1 MAAMIT
7 LRQIE
12 ALHWIVKLRTFER
25 AATKLNT
32 TQSAIS
38 KRIQELEAAVGVR
51 VFDRSHR
58 TANLTKK
65 GEHLFALAQ
74 EILQL
79 QERVFELKYTQEMPA
94 RRLRLGVT
102 ELSAL
107 TWLPRLIG
115 ALRDTYP
122 LVTIEPEVNMSRDLY
137 DRLHEDKLDIIII
150 PDAFSDPL
158 VTSLQLSKVK
168 NVWMAS
174 PKLIKTRHTLSLQEL
189 ANYPIL
195 IQGNRSGSGVHL
207 NRWLKSEG
215 ATLPRQFSCDSLIA
229 LLGLAVAGFGLT
241 YLPKDC
247 FKPLI
252 KEGKLKIITT
262 RPALPE
268 IAYVAMYRNDRPVAF
283 TSMVAQLARAACDF
297 SSQLQG
303 RRRQTRE

>member
-1 MAAMIT
+1 MVAMIT

-12 ALHWIVKLRTFER
+12 ALHWIVQLRTFER
-25 AATKLNT
+25 AAAKLNT

-51 VFDRSHR
+51 VFDRSQR
-58 TANLTKK
+58 GTRLTKK

-74 EILQL
+74 EMLRL
-79 QERVFELKYTQEMPA
+79 QERVLELRNTQEMPA

-150 PDAFSDPL
+150 PDAFSDPQ
-158 VTSLQLSKVK
+158 VTTLKLAEVQ

-174 PKLIKTRHTLSLQEL
+174 PNLIKTRHALSLQEL

-195 IQGNRSGSGVHL
+195 IQGNRSGSGVRL
-207 NRWLKSEG
+207 NRWLQSKG
-215 ATLPRQFSCDSLIA
+215 AALPRQFSCDSLIA
-229 LLGLAVAGFGLT
+229 LVGLAVAGLGLT
-241 YLPKDC
+241 YLPKEC

-252 KEGKLKIITT
+252 KEGKLKIVPT
-262 RPALPE
+262 RLALPP
-268 IAYVAMYRNDRPVAF
+268 IAYVAMYRNDRPIAF
-283 TSMVAQLARAACDF
+283 TSLVARLARATCDF

-303 RRRQTRE
+303 